1 MTETRRPANA
11 AVADW
16 EVASRVL
23 ASGYFPHTMTRTARD
38 ADGAVFSSHTL
49 GGIRL
54 ARIALGTDVT
64 VRSAHPGG
72 YAVNIPLTGRLVSVT
87 RGTEVT
93 STVGQATVCPPDTDT
108 HITEWHRNC
117 EVLGVAFDR
126 HVLEREA
133 ALVLAPGQRLPA
145 QLDLT
150 TPGGAAW
157 LRLVESLSVQL
168 DDDPGLLT
176 NPLVGGHLA
185 AALTTALVLAAAPT
199 AVPDDRAV
207 RPRIVT
213 RVLDALHAD
222 PGRVWTAGDMAQ
234 CAGVGVRRLQDGFRQ
249 HVGRS
254 PRECLLEI
262 RLERAHL
269 DLLDAEPYDTVTDIA
284 QRWGFTHT
292 GRFAAAYRTRFG
304 TSPSAARRR

>member
-1 MTETRRPANA
+1 MTDFARPAGA
-11 AVADW
+11 RVADW
-16 EVASRVL
+16 EAASRAL
-23 ASGYFPHTMTRTARD
+23 ATGYFPHSMTRTALD

-49 GGIRL
+49 GAIRL
-54 ARIALGTDVT
+54 ARISLGTDVN

-93 STVGQATVCPPDTDT
+93 STVGQATICPPDTDT
-108 HITEWHRNC
+108 HITEWHRTC

-126 HVLEREA
+126 HRLEREA

-157 LRLVESLSVQL
+157 RRLVESISAQL

-176 NPLVGGHLA
+176 NPLVADHLA
-185 AALTTALVLAAAPT
+185 AAVTTALLLAAVPAAAPG
-199 AVPDDRAV
+199 DRAP

-222 PGRVWTAGDMAQ
+222 PARVWTAGDMAD
-234 CAGVGVRRLQDGFRQ
+234 CAGVGVRRLQEGFRQ
-249 HVGRS
+249 HLGRS
-254 PRECLLEI
+254 PSECLLEI

-269 DLLDAEPYDTVTDIA
+269 DLLGAEPWVTVTDIA
-284 QRWGFTHT
+284 QRWGFTHS
-292 GRFAAAYRTRFG
+292 GRFAAAYRARFG
-304 TSPSAARRR
+304 TSPSAALRR